1 MKHFKLVIIL
11 AMLAMVIA
19 SCSSDTGGNQGNAT
33 PTPVKVNGFGTA
45 ANHVHAMLMLP
56 PQVLVL
62 ATHYGLFRS
71 QDDGASW
78 QEVAAGPGQLM
89 DGLMTYALSVSPV
102 NPQRLY
108 VLTLPALANHKG
120 VVGLYTSA
128 DQGRTWKMA
137 IAASSVS
144 ASSIFTAAAGNDT
157 PDEVYIYLSE
167 LGSLGLRRSL
177 DDGQHFSSTGQL
189 PFDTIFGILAIPG
202 APGHLLIYSSQ
213 GLASSTD
220 GGIHWQVYK
229 NIQGGIEDV
238 VTAGPHSPI
247 YASGDAGVYVSQDS
261 GASFK
266 QVYSQSAYFS
276 LTVSPQQPQVI
287 YGKTGTAIYRST
299 DGGHSWQSLP
309 HIQGNLGNLAVDL
322 NNPSVVYLSLSYP
335 TEVYRL
341 SQDGKNWTSIT
352 PPA

>member
-11 AMLAMVIA
+11 AMLAMIIA
-19 SCSSDTGGNQGNAT
+19 SCSGDNGGNQGNTT
-33 PTPVKVNGFGTA
+33 PTPVKVNGFGVA
-45 ANHVHAMLMLP
+45 ENHVHAMLLLP
-56 PQVLVL
+56 PHVLVL

-71 QDDGASW
+71 QDGGTTW

-89 DGLMTYALSVSPV
+89 DGLMTYTLSVSPV

-137 IAASSVS
+137 LAASAVS
-144 ASSIFTAAAGNDT
+144 ASSIYTAAAGNDT

-189 PFDTIFGILAIPG
+189 PFDSIFGILAVPG
-202 APGHLLIYSSQ
+202 APGHLIINSSQ
-213 GLASSTD
+213 GMASSTD

-229 NIQGGIEDV
+229 NIQGGIEDL

-247 YASGDAGVYVSQDS
+247 YASGDAGFFVSQDG

-266 QVYSQSAYFS
+266 QINTPAAYLS
-276 LTVSPQQPQVI
+276 LTVSPQQPQI
-287 YGKTGTAIYRST
+287 LYGKTGTAIYRST
-299 DGGHSWQSLP
+299 DGGHSWQPLP
-309 HIQGNLGNLAVDL
+309 HIQGNLSVLAVDL

-335 TEVYRL
+335 TAMYRL